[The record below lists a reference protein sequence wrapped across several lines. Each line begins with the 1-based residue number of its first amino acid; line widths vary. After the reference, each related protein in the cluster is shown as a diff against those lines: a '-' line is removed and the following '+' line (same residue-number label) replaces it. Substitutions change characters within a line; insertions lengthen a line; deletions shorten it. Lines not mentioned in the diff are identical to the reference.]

1 MKQLIFTL
9 LTSFTLFSCQV
20 DEEIIPLVGI
30 YRAHVLGVAG
40 PFDLIISSDRGDN
53 VLIEAPFDGVN
64 WAITEADIDDK
75 DLTVKDI
82 DILSQQIYT
91 TATIKGDGF
100 FSGNTLELEYCIKEA
115 NDCLTYKIVATKL

>member
-9 LTSFTLFSCQV
+9 LTSLTLFSCQV

-40 PFDLIISSDRGDN
+40 PFDLIISTHQNDN
-53 VLIEAPFDGVN
+53 VLIEAPFDGIN
-64 WAITEADIDDK
+64 WAIIEADIDDK

-91 TATIKGDGF
+91 TTTIKGDGF
-100 FSGNTLELEYCIKEA
+100 YSGNTLELEYCIKEG